1 MRAKHHARRRA
12 EGAKFDVPPAAPIY
26 PEVVLPDGIN
36 SSVDHVLG
44 VFSRERLSE
53 ALVATHRAGFGPH
66 TRVLDG
72 GRASV
77 ASQLQRADLT
87 IHSGPAPAPDALVI
101 LVLAPGRITTVASMF
116 NSLGAQGIAFAG
128 RQKPA
133 TAATS
138 HPAAL
143 LPDIRI
149 GADEVVEQ

>member
-12 EGAKFDVPPAAPIY
+12 ESAKYEVPPAAPAF
-26 PEVVLPDGIN
+26 PAVDLPGEIN
-36 SSVDHVLG
+36 TLVDHVLG
-44 VFSRERLSE
+44 MFSRERLSE
-53 ALVATHRAGFGPH
+53 ALAATHRAGFGPH

-77 ASQLQRADLT
+77 VSQLQRADLT
-87 IHSGPAPAPDALVI
+87 IYSGPVPAPDALVI
-101 LVLAPGRITTVASMF
+101 LVLAPGRVSTVASIF
-116 NSLGAQGIAFAG
+116 SSLGAQGVAFAG

-133 TAATS
+133 APATS